1 MQDHFTTT
9 ITVAQSAAQVFNAIN
24 NPRAWWSEEIEG
36 NTAQLGSHWHYHYQD
51 VHRCTLEV
59 TELVPNQKVV
69 WTVIDN
75 HFSFT
80 HDKNE
85 WKGNRIVFE
94 ISEKEGQTQLTFTQI
109 GLVPTYECYD
119 ICEKAWQTYI
129 GESLYN
135 LITTGK
141 GNPNSTGN
149 PTTEDEKAL
158 SQPSFTTTFFVD
170 QSPAEVYAAVNNVS
184 GWWHGEVL
192 GPTLAVGDE
201 FSYRMKDVHYSK
213 QRVTGLVPNEK
224 VTWLVTD
231 SKLKGYANPS
241 EWTGTTITFEITPIN
256 KKTQLRFTHHG
267 LVPAFECFGGCS
279 WGWKELVQKSL
290 LGLVT
295 TGKGVEVF
303 KNVE

>member
-1 MQDHFTTT
+1 MQDNFTTT

-24 NPRAWWSEEIEG
+24 NPRAWWSEEIQG
-36 NTAQLGSHWHYHYQD
+36 DTAQLGSRWYYHYQD

-59 TELVPNQKVV
+59 TQLVPHQKVA

-85 WKGNRIVFE
+85 WKANRLVFE
-94 ISEKEGQTQLTFTQI
+94 ISEKDGQTQLTFTQI

-119 ICEKAWQTYI
+119 ICQKAWQTYI
-129 GESLYN
+129 DESLFS

-158 SQPSFTTTFFVD
+158 SQPGFTTTFFVD
-170 QSPAEVYAAVNNVS
+170 QSPAEVYAAVNNVRS
-184 GWWHGEVL
+184 WWHGEVS

-201 FSYRMKDVHYSK
+201 FSYRMKDVHYSR
-213 QRVTGLVPNEK
+213 QRVTGLVPNQK

-267 LVPAFECFGGCS
+267 LVKEFECFGGCS
-279 WGWKELVQKSL
+279 WGWEELVQKSL
-290 LGLVT
+290 LGLVVS
-295 TGKGVEVF
+295 GKGVEVF
-303 KNVE
+303 KDVG